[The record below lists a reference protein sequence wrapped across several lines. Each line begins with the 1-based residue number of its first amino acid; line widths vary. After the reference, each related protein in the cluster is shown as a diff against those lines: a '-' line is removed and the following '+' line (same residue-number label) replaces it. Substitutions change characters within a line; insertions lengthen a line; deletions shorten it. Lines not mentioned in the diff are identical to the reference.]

1 MEILPNEAPKL
12 RAIFSARYCDPV
24 PKKSLVKIPFRQKL
38 CGEDTYTN
46 DTNYFELHE
55 FVGTIR
61 MFDHPQKFLSRNRFL
76 IRNLSFINPIRVI
89 RANWCNSCASA
100 AGRG

>member
-1 MEILPNEAPKL
+1 MKPQNCGRFSL
-12 RAIFSARYCDPV
+12 RGIAIRF

-100 AGRG
+100 AGRGKKNPY

>member
-1 MEILPNEAPKL
+1 M
-12 RAIFSARYCDPV
+12 AIRF

-89 RANWCNSCASA
+89 RGIGVIRVPRRQGEAKKIRIRVITEPNT
-100 AGRG
+100 